1 MDVISNNNNVDI
13 MPDVTTVPVA
23 KTDANTDESIPRLYH
38 YNDNNVLVFN
48 ERFGNEGSFA
58 EQLNRVH
65 GFIDCIHDQFD
76 PQRKNIFF
84 STEKGKE
91 KDKQLKELIWNYF
104 IGTSSAN
111 SFKTNGDA
119 EYKYDTGIHTLAHA
133 LEIEDGAPN
142 TQMAIK
148 IGSNIVNNN
157 KDIMYFNCVKWE
169 DPQYDKLKPAT
180 VYKFNNYVPNNS
192 KDAGKILRTKYSE
205 PDMNKHFIHDC
216 GSKSFHEGIVNNS
229 NNPSI
234 SFFSGILDSSTTND
248 PVPITDVSDVDKLQF
263 EIPYLYLPNG
273 YRIDVHC
280 KFKTDNKK
288 PKNIDPTTLEI
299 TFKANDQTYGPI
311 DVTKYEVPSL
321 PDVSE
326 FISEKL
332 GCLNAIKRMA
342 IGRNPCKYYVEKL
355 ANLLVDPELT
365 KMFMIAFKHMG
376 DKIRLIDAVIAN
388 NVLTGKCHTA
398 TIDTFSNRYAILGNL
413 HTIMPIKTGKYVYV
427 NNCHNI
433 SQEDR
438 EKIKAQNE
446 ERDKLLKEGQK
457 TQFEM
462 LFEDNRGNNLKNV
475 AHIINLFC
483 KDDGI
488 FQIFKENVK
497 LKQCAMMRR
506 CLRNQYWEVS
516 LDNTN
521 IHKNFLNVTYDID
534 DNAKIN
540 TCYNILYNLKD
551 VNIDEYQ
558 NELND
563 YFNNNLTP
571 LDNEHQKKLNILL
584 DLDRIYTKLSV
595 YGVNVSNDAET
606 ITSSKKIDLKQ
617 FADIISKC
625 KLDVTITDG
634 QSGGSYTTPLWNIDE
649 DIDQI
654 YYKNLENDLNL
665 FGVTITENKKKGKKR
680 KEREDEYKSESI
692 EEGCGNIQSDLFD
705 KAYNY
710 IKNANFRNEEYK
722 EHMEYINGDY
732 TISIG
737 NERNRNSQ
745 SGGDNKKDAILVID
759 FLKHQHE
766 AHKKYTTLYN
776 KYNDYELNEH
786 NFEDDEKAVQKY
798 FEEVD
803 KYAYKLEEY
812 FIKKTNTT
820 PMPAPVKTVERL
832 QYAEKKQKQLPHNT
846 RKFMLNSN
854 KNLTKKKLNKLNNII
869 ITISDQYGNPIF
881 DENGRVERFSLVKN
895 KKRKKTDDNYHKY
908 EIRNSFGNPL
918 KDSNGNTLSIN
929 FQGKKQSQSA
939 DPFKNKNRIRRNDW
953 TGRSAIRVRR
963 GGRKTKKKTFRK
975 RITRKKKKNK
985 RRRTIKK

>member
-1 MDVISNNNNVDI
+1 MDVISNNNMDI
-13 MPDVTTVPVA
+13 IPDVTTVPVA
-23 KTDANTDESIPRLYH
+23 ETDANTDESIPRLYH
-38 YNDNNVLVFN
+38 YNNDNVLVFN
-48 ERFGNEGSFA
+48 DNFGNDESFA

-104 IGTSSAN
+104 IGTNSAN

-142 TQMAIK
+142 TQMTIK

-192 KDAGKILRTKYSE
+192 KDAGKFLRTKYSE
-205 PDMNKHFIHDC
+205 PDMNKHFILDC
-216 GSKSFHEGIVNNS
+216 GSKSFHEGFVNNS

-248 PVPITDVSDVDKLQF
+248 PVPIEKIEDENIKKLQF
-263 EIPYLYLPNG
+263 EIPYLYLPG
-273 YRIDVHC
+273 GGRIDVHC
-280 KFKTDNKK
+280 KFKTDDKK
-288 PKNIDPTTLEI
+288 SKNIDPTTLEI

-355 ANLLVDPELT
+355 PELLNNDTELT

-388 NVLTGKCHTA
+388 NILTGKCHTA

-446 ERDKLLKEGQK
+446 ERDKLLKDGQK

-462 LFEDNRGNNLKNV
+462 LFEDNRGDNLKNV

-488 FQIFKENVK
+488 FQKFKENVK
-497 LKQCAMMRR
+497 LKKCAMMRR

-516 LDNTN
+516 LDNNN
-521 IHKNFLNVTYDID
+521 IHKNFLNITYDID

-551 VNIDEYQ
+551 VNIDEYK
-558 NELND
+558 NKLNV
-563 YFNNNLTP
+563 YFNNNNLTP

-584 DLDRIYTKLSV
+584 DLDRMYTKLSV

-634 QSGGSYTTPLWNIDE
+634 QSGGSNTTTLWNIDE

-665 FGVTITENKKKGKKR
+665 FGVMITNNNDTEVKKEGKKR

-692 EEGCGNIQSDLFD
+692 EEGCGNVKSDLFD

-710 IKNANFRNEEYK
+710 IKNANFRNEDYK

-737 NERNRNSQ
+737 NKRNKNGQ

-766 AHKKYTTLYN
+766 AHEMYTTLYN

-803 KYAYKLEEY
+803 KYAYNLEEY
-812 FIKKTNTT
+812 FIKKTETTKVASAPQYQQNKQQKKNPAKTRYYIENQIISRDKIDKIIKKSIKKSGKIPPIQIIDNDGNINTLLIKVSKS
-820 PMPAPVKTVERL
+820 A
-832 QYAEKKQKQLPHNT
+832 NSNGT
-846 RKFMLNSN
+846 RKNKINS
-854 KNLTKKKLNKLNNII
+854 
-869 ITISDQYGNPIF
+869 
-881 DENGRVERFSLVKN
+881 
-895 KKRKKTDDNYHKY
+895 
-908 EIRNSFGNPL
+908 
-918 KDSNGNTLSIN
+918 
-929 FQGKKQSQSA
+929 
-939 DPFKNKNRIRRNDW
+939 FKNKINSFKNKPFYAA
-953 TGRSAIRVRR
+953 RSNKRGQIMKKR

-975 RITRKKKKNK
+975 RITRKKRKNK